1 MKAFRENLRKNQE
14 DGKYLKIFI
23 SIITVTLVPL
33 ISISTIIHLYS
44 TAHFRDSYIEAK
56 NAQIEKIAYSTDD
69 LVMHFDSLLQTLGKN
84 EDVINFVIYPGT
96 AGYLSNTRIMSE
108 ISRYAASNK
117 NIDSIYLY
125 AKLFGLVLSS
135 KTGLHQF
142 HEFPDINWIERYEEH
157 YHGISSIAARNKPAS
172 EAGDPRSSHIISF
185 MANLPLGS
193 WDKIGAVIINLDE
206 ADFYES
212 IFRNVDDDSNM
223 FILDQNG
230 CILSHS
236 DKSKIGANY
245 WNATET
251 AALFS
256 GNSGSRFVTLQDEKI
271 HLAFSQGDYTKWYF
285 VSEHPVSDMLGPLRP
300 FFFIMMLMVMAGA
313 LVVLFLDIRLSR
325 RFYLP
330 VQDLEEIEYQLDE
343 AKPLLE
349 EKILQDIIYGQK
361 SKQQQLMHDLRM
373 VGIADPKLSCGV
385 ILLEIDDYHR
395 VSEQYSPAELS
406 EMKQKAAE
414 NSELILQEPYVEHIK
429 GDAGRNRF
437 AVVVFV
443 NAAEEFQSCAERF
456 SARLGEISR
465 GLPVTVSGAAGSIS
479 RAAADADASF
489 RQAVQALEGKFLAGG
504 NHFFFFSASEQQHA
518 HNSAAHAEIR
528 DIEDQTAHDFRM
540 GLKEEM
546 MHDIEKLSHAVRINY
561 TDSLA
566 AKQVFFRLIARIREI
581 LKKTGLSE
589 QDLTGTDST
598 LEQEFSR
605 KETLDDA
612 AQWFSVI
619 ISDAVELMQNSTD
632 TTRIAEA
639 ARNII
644 QYIDENISNK
654 NISLND
660 IGDAVGLSPSYVS
673 KVFKECYGYN
683 YLEYLSRGRISRA
696 VEYLKEDTYS
706 ISEIADMVGFAS
718 TQSFL
723 RVFQKYQ
730 KTTPGKFR
738 RNLRS
743 SEDVQHEK

>member
-1 MKAFRENLRKNQE
+1 
-14 DGKYLKIFI
+14 
-23 SIITVTLVPL
+23 
-33 ISISTIIHLYS
+33 
-44 TAHFRDSYIEAK
+44 
-56 NAQIEKIAYSTDD
+56 
-69 LVMHFDSLLQTLGKN
+69 
-84 EDVINFVIYPGT
+84 
-96 AGYLSNTRIMSE
+96 
-108 ISRYAASNK
+108 
-117 NIDSIYLY
+117 
-125 AKLFGLVLSS
+125 
-135 KTGLHQF
+135 
-142 HEFPDINWIERYEEH
+142 
-157 YHGISSIAARNKPAS
+157 
-172 EAGDPRSSHIISF
+172 
-185 MANLPLGS
+185 
-193 WDKIGAVIINLDE
+193 
-206 ADFYES
+206 
-212 IFRNVDDDSNM
+212 
-223 FILDQNG
+223 
-230 CILSHS
+230 
-236 DKSKIGANY
+236 
-245 WNATET
+245 
-251 AALFS
+251 
-256 GNSGSRFVTLQDEKI
+256 
-271 HLAFSQGDYTKWYF
+271 
-285 VSEHPVSDMLGPLRP
+285 
-300 FFFIMMLMVMAGA
+300 
-313 LVVLFLDIRLSR
+313 
-325 RFYLP
+325 
-330 VQDLEEIEYQLDE
+330 
-343 AKPLLE
+343 
-349 EKILQDIIYGQK
+349 
-361 SKQQQLMHDLRM
+361 
-373 VGIADPKLSCGV
+373 
-385 ILLEIDDYHR
+385 
-395 VSEQYSPAELS
+395 
-406 EMKQKAAE
+406 
-414 NSELILQEPYVEHIK
+414 
-429 GDAGRNRF
+429 
-437 AVVVFV
+437 
-443 NAAEEFQSCAERF
+443 
-456 SARLGEISR
+456 
-465 GLPVTVSGAAGSIS
+465 
-479 RAAADADASF
+479 
-489 RQAVQALEGKFLAGG
+489 
-504 NHFFFFSASEQQHA
+504 
-518 HNSAAHAEIR
+518 
-528 DIEDQTAHDFRM
+528 M